1 CIASFGRRRP
11 SWGAFTLYRTKRDLQ
26 VQHELRQTSQLR
38 LTDGDTSTGPWGPGD
53 NDIGQRWI
61 VPGAPCPS
69 LRLTLELSAVIHEL
83 LYWSTQGTCYCISIL
98 EVTTTMSLQRSLL
111 DARKEKT
118 FLKAVGC
125 WSYAEEMG
133 TALSISPTSRKAAI
147 LDEKTDGGHTTN
159 GKPEKS
165 LKRNSVI
172 ISALTWKRLVAA
184 SAKKKSTKKV
194 NPNPPPSQNNNQIER
209 LNNEN
214 IKKSQQSNSDWKGSH
229 RDPKQGPLAVP
240 VPTVP
245 NQNVQSSQAQ
255 NGSLNGKQIVTVKKQ
270 PSNRSLISPR
280 RVIVQASTGELLRC
294 LSEFMCRRCFKLK
307 ELSPNEII
315 LWFRNVDRSLLIQ
328 GWQDQGF
335 ITPANLVFVYLLC
348 REAVTDDI
356 DTEYELQATFLTC
369 LYLAYSYMGN
379 EISYPLK
386 PFLVETNKEL
396 FWERSLKIIDKMS
409 AKMLQINSDPHFF
422 TEVFQDLK
430 NEAESRDT
438 NSKWTNNLDR

>member
-1 CIASFGRRRP
+1 
-11 SWGAFTLYRTKRDLQ
+11 
-26 VQHELRQTSQLR
+26 
-38 LTDGDTSTGPWGPGD
+38 
-53 NDIGQRWI
+53 
-61 VPGAPCPS
+61 
-69 LRLTLELSAVIHEL
+69 
-83 LYWSTQGTCYCISIL
+83 
-98 EVTTTMSLQRSLL
+98 
-111 DARKEKT
+111 
-118 FLKAVGC
+118 
-125 WSYAEEMG
+125 MG
-133 TALSISPTSRKAAI
+133 TALSISPTSRKTAI
-147 LDEKTDGGHTTN
+147 LDDKTEGGHAAN

-172 ISALTWKRLVAA
+172 LSALTWKRLVAA
-184 SAKKKSTKKV
+184 SAKKKSTKKI
-194 NPNPPPSQNNNQIER
+194 NPNPPPPHTNKNQVER

-245 NQNVQSSQAQ
+245 NQNLNSNQSQRVPAC
-255 NGSLNGKQIVTVKKQ
+255 KQLVTVKKQ

-307 ELSPNEII
+307 ELSPSEII

-356 DTEYELQATFLTC
+356 ESEYELQATFLTC

-396 FWERSLKIIDKMS
+396 FWERSLKVIDKMS

-430 NEAESRDT
+430 NEGESKET
-438 NSKWTNNLDR
+438 NGKWTNNIDR